1 MVADRPPGQG
11 PPGSGALPGT
21 GDHRRALSGAG
32 VPDPAREGRESY
44 RGVYSR
50 AFRRGW
56 ARHASS
62 LPKTRVIV

>member
-1 MVADRPPGQG
+1 
-11 PPGSGALPGT
+11 
-21 GDHRRALSGAG
+21 
-32 VPDPAREGRESY
+32 VPDPSGHARLTLPAREGRESY